1 MLKLNI
7 LNIFFLVW
15 WWPTCHFTIGS
26 QWDVCCGVHGKVVLW
41 PGVKILTIIV
51 ITTEIMILINLV
63 PQKITTLSLHGF
75 QRREPS
81 LPTGV
86 ITNSS

>member
-7 LNIFFLVW
+7 LNIFFLSGGAHILLYHWFTVGCVW
-15 WWPTCHFTIGS
+15 WCAWQS
-26 QWDVCCGVHGKVVLW
+26 S
-41 PGVKILTIIV
+41 IV
-51 ITTEIMILINLV
+51 AGRQNFDNNSNNNRNHDFNKLRSTKNHNFN
-63 PQKITTLSLHGF
+63 SFHGF

-81 LPTGV
+81 LTTGV

>member
-51 ITTEIMILINLV
+51 ITTEMMIFRRNL
-63 PQKITTLSLHGF
+63 LSHLLAERVLVAENHVN
-75 QRREPS
+75 
-81 LPTGV
+81 LKL
-86 ITNSS
+86 